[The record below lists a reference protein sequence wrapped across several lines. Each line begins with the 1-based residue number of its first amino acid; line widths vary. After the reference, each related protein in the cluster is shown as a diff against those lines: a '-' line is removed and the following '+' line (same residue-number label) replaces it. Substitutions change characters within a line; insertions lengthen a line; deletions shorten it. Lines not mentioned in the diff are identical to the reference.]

1 VAELFA
7 GLDRAS
13 FAASLS
19 TRLRRAGIPVRLDAT
34 QRLLAGMRLRRPATR
49 TDLYWLARITL
60 VTRVDDLAAFDRVFA
75 TLFGDA
81 LAAGTVSGP
90 TSARA
95 GASTPIPAGRL
106 EPSGMGH
113 RAGVPWQ
120 TRVIVAATEPD
131 GDATTPWPL
140 RLPSDLVGLAE
151 EPFEALTDR
160 QLAAL
165 GAWLESTTRSWPRHR
180 TRRFATA
187 QPGSRIDLRASLAR
201 ARRTGWE
208 PAQLVTAGPRRRL
221 RRVVMLCDVS
231 QSMQAQAVAYLH
243 LMRALVRAYDGEVFA
258 FSTTLTRLTAT
269 LRTMAPP
276 LAMAAATD
284 LVADRL
290 GGTRIATNLSA
301 VLASRHRETLR
312 GAVVVIASDGWDSDP
327 PDALAAAMI
336 RLRRRAFRVVWIN
349 PRAGAV
355 DFEPRVGGLAAA
367 LPYCDALLPAATFA
381 DLRQVLVQLPR

>member
-19 TRLRRAGIPVRLDAT
+19 ARLRGAGVPVRLDAT
-34 QRLLAGMRLRRPATR
+34 QRLLAGMRLRRPTTR
-49 TDLYWLARITL
+49 ADLYWLARVTL

-75 TLFGDA
+75 ALFGDVLPA
-81 LAAGTVSGP
+81 VS
-90 TSARA
+90 TSTLGATTNARA
-95 GASTPIPAGRL
+95 DAPMPAGRL
-106 EPSGMGH
+106 EPSGVAH
-113 RAGVPWQ
+113 RAGVPWR
-120 TRVIVAATEPD
+120 TRAIAATEPD
-131 GDATTPWPL
+131 GEATTPWPL

-151 EPFEALTDR
+151 EPFEALDDR

-165 GAWLESTTRSWPRHR
+165 GAWLESTARSWPR
-180 TRRFATA
+180 RRSRRLATG

-208 PAQLVTAGPRRRL
+208 PAQLVSAGPRRRM

-231 QSMQAQAVAYLH
+231 QSMRAQAVAYLH

-269 LRTMAPP
+269 LRTMTAP
-276 LAMAAATD
+276 LAMAAASEQ
-284 LVADRL
+284 VADRL
-290 GGTRIATNLSA
+290 GGTRIASNLSA

-312 GAVVVIASDGWDSDP
+312 GAVVVIASDGWDSDR

-336 RLRRRAFRVVWIN
+336 RVRRRAFRVVWIN